1 MWLPVTEFIDG
12 EVYFLESDP
21 YYTLTNPANTQSP
34 VVVSYYNGTTNA
46 VSQTSGSGPE
56 FPHSA
61 AACLLKMPAY
71 LLLPHQTV
79 WKSLSAGGMH
89 AAKLDCKIM
98 VGGRVILAVIF
109 HPISQSL

>member
-46 VSQTSGSGPE
+46 VSQTSGRGYTRSGQIKPDLTAPGINHTRSCFQRTIE
-56 FPHSA
+56 HI
-61 AACLLKMPAY
+61 PAPAQPVPS
-71 LLLPHQTV
+71 LPAL
-79 WKSLSAGGMH
+79 W
-89 AAKLDCKIM
+89 
-98 VGGRVILAVIF
+98 R
-109 HPISQSL
+109 